1 MKIVL
6 DTNCL
11 VNVIMPGSYNNDVWQ
26 AFRAGKYILCVT
38 NEILYEYHEILTKR
52 YNNIIANTVL
62 KELIETPNVE
72 RVNPSFRFNLIT
84 ADPDDNKFVDCAVAS
99 GATYIVSNDHHFQE
113 LKLYKFPQVDVRSL
127 IDFLEIVR
135 KLGRLLSLCRE

>member
-38 NEILYEYHEILTKR
+38 NEILFEYHELLTKR

-135 KLGRLLSLCRE
+135 KL

>member
-1 MKIVL
+1 
-6 DTNCL
+6 
-11 VNVIMPGSYNNDVWQ
+11 MPGSYNNDVWQ

-135 KLGRLLSLCRE
+135 KL

>member
-52 YNNIIANTVL
+52 YNNIITNTVL

-135 KLGRLLSLCRE
+135 KL

>member
-38 NEILYEYHEILTKR
+38 NEILFEYHEILTKR

-135 KLGRLLSLCRE
+135 KL